1 MSDTKKAFIYP
12 LNMLSTILQS
22 GLFSMHYEYN
32 SKKEKAT
39 AKKEKN
45 KPAITQWER
54 ELYQV

>member
-1 MSDTKKAFIYP
+1 
-12 LNMLSTILQS
+12 
-22 GLFSMHYEYN
+22 MHYEYN

-54 ELYQV
+54 ELYQVWSSKIEKNIA